1 MNEDGTLNEEAAPF
15 KDAKAGDEFEISVKA
30 TGYAN
35 DFSFTYVA
43 PNIPMSTHLF
53 LTLSIM
59 RMKMYRMRDL
69 QHLPM

>member
-35 DFSFTYVA
+35 DFS
-43 PNIPMSTHLF
+43 
-53 LTLSIM
+53 
-59 RMKMYRMRDL
+59 
-69 QHLPM
+69 LPM